1 MLIFLIYKKPFT
13 EIALTYANIVT
24 ELGLCLI
31 FAMISLYLF
40 DMSNNSR
47 EQIDF
52 LLIILVNVII
62 SSQMLASLYIT
73 SKVLIQN
80 LEIGNCLKQFLKLR
94 VSKTNKSKFW
104 LFLLKMKKWIIY
116 RFKSLTFLLG
126 SLVKPACLV
135 MSLKPIRKIKKCL
148 KLKKKNKIF

>member
-94 VSKTNKSKFW
+94 VSKTNKSKF
-104 LFLLKMKKWIIY
+104 
-116 RFKSLTFLLG
+116 
-126 SLVKPACLV
+126 
-135 MSLKPIRKIKKCL
+135 
-148 KLKKKNKIF
+148 